1 MPDQGATSGL
11 SLFPPA
17 AAILVAVATGRLI
30 LGLGL
35 AIVGGAFISLPA
47 DVPLYAIPFRGL
59 ERALIDFV
67 WAPLRDSFQLFILG
81 FTASLIGMVRVISL
95 AGGTR
100 GIADLLVAR
109 AAGVRSARLAT
120 ALLGLAVFFDDY
132 ANTLVV
138 GTTMRPIADRFR
150 ISREKLAF
158 LVDSTAA
165 PCGWHRHRQHL
176 DRL

>member
-1 MPDQGATSGL
+1 
-11 SLFPPA
+11 
-17 AAILVAVATGRLI
+17 
-30 LGLGL
+30 
-35 AIVGGAFISLPA
+35 
-47 DVPLYAIPFRGL
+47 
-59 ERALIDFV
+59 
-67 WAPLRDSFQLFILG
+67 
-81 FTASLIGMVRVISL
+81 MVRVISL

-100 GIADLLVAR
+100 GIADLLVTR

-150 ISREKLAF
+150 ISREKAGLSRRF
-158 LVDSTAA
+158 HRCPRS
-165 PCGWHRHRQHL
+165 WHCRRQHL